1 MAVVM
6 TTETRFLEG
15 DEFTSSLRNL
25 YQKGGLYQKAAKT
38 VQAAW
43 GLAHSREPFEEVFK
57 GIPTTNHGESRIP
70 HCIKYDLTKFAR
82 LVTVVNNGICL
93 FLFCGDHDTVDK
105 WLDRNKGLDFVARRS
120 GETLVL
126 QKTRASNPTQGVDGW
141 IAANPDLS
149 TGALLDLLPTRYIE
163 RIFDDLPSDVLTDVR
178 RIESISSD
186 DEIQN
191 VALICGDEARR
202 NTVLDVLLSLRSGD
216 VVNAKVRIDTWAGK
230 ATPVIELQEQQVSQ
244 IESSEST
251 VLIEDVDPVLFQHFV
266 QTASFEQ
273 WMLYLHPA
281 QRQHVQKD
289 FDGPARLAGVS
300 GSGKTCVIVHRALRL
315 ADLYKEEPVLIVTLN
330 DALASL
336 INGLI
341 DAARGES
348 RPKNIQVSSI
358 FELCFQKL
366 MDFEPEKR
374 DYYTTRT
381 IAKNPHAITEEVDEI
396 WREYFLCENNNHDAD
411 SMLEVVQTLSVRG
424 IYASDYLRQEL
435 DYVRSRFRPGYRQEY
450 LDMEREGR
458 VVGLEERYRLAVLD
472 GLDGW
477 EKKMKAVGVVDGMG
491 IVTALS
497 RHVKRLEPTYRCVL
511 VDEVQDLG
519 TLELTILRKLTKE
532 GPNDLFLC
540 GDPAQRIYTK
550 HADLTHAGIDTTG
563 RSALLKQNYRNSRQI
578 LTAAYAVLT
587 RSLEGIPRGATNVEV
602 LPPEYASF
610 ASPKPLLIQAG
621 SIEEEIAYGLGYLK
635 SLAESTGTT
644 QRYCLAVCGYT
655 QSAVERLGS
664 QLGIQALCARTNL
677 REAQVFISDLEQTK
691 GFEFDAV
698 VLMNCTSAVMP
709 HPQLPEEESFRDLS
723 RLYVAMTRAK
733 TQLLVSYSGALSTF
747 LEAARDTFTDTT
759 FQEHVEPLEIGQ
771 LQMPT
776 PAIPKR
782 HDPEMW
788 SLNGQQ
794 FLKTLDATGL
804 PRVVQDIIA
813 TKVSGVVKLQGAK
826 SKQTEWNDFESFYST
841 MQDPRKRHMIIS
853 EESWRALYQHFG

>member
-1 MAVVM
+1 MAMVM
-6 TTETRFLEG
+6 ATDVRFLEG
-15 DEFTSSLRNL
+15 DEFTISLRNL
-25 YQKGGLYQKAAKT
+25 HQKGGLYQKAAAA

-43 GLAHSREPFEEVFK
+43 GRAHSRQRFEEVFA
-57 GIPTTNHGESRIP
+57 GIARTNHGESRIP
-70 HCIKYDLTKFAR
+70 HCIKYDLTKFSR

-93 FLFCGDHDTVDK
+93 FLFCGDHETVER
-105 WLDRNKGLDFVARRS
+105 WLDRNKGLDFVARQA
-120 GETLVL
+120 GEALVL
-126 QKTRASNPTQGVDGW
+126 QKTRASNPTQGADGW

-149 TGALLDLLPTRYIE
+149 TGALLDLLPTRYVE
-163 RIFDDLPSDVLTDVR
+163 RLFGGLPADVLTDVR
-178 RIESISSD
+178 SIESISSD
-186 DEIQN
+186 DQIQN
-191 VALICGDEARR
+191 VALTCGDAARQ
-202 NTVLDVLLSLRSGD
+202 NTVLDVLLSLKSGD
-216 VVNAKVRIDTWAGK
+216 VVNAKVRIDTWTGQ
-230 ATPVIELQEQQVSQ
+230 ATPVTDLQEQQVSQ
-244 IESSEST
+244 IQSSEST

-273 WMLYLHPA
+273 WMLYLHPS

-289 FDGPARLAGVS
+289 FDGAARLAGVS

-315 ADLYKEEPVLIVTLN
+315 ADLYEQEPILIVTLS

-358 FELCFQKL
+358 FDLCFQKL
-366 MDFEPEKR
+366 MEFEPEKR

-381 IAKNPHAITEEVDEI
+381 ITKNPHAISEEVDEI

-411 SMLEVVQTLSVRG
+411 DMLEVIQTLSVRG
-424 IYASDYLRQEL
+424 IYASDYVRQEL

-450 LDMEREGR
+450 LEMERDGR

-477 EKKMKAVGVVDGMG
+477 ERKMHAVGVVDGMG

-497 RHVKRLEPTYRCVL
+497 RHMARLRPQYRCTL

-519 TLELTILRKLTKE
+519 TLELMILRKLTIE

-540 GDPAQRIYTK
+540 GDAAQRIYTK
-550 HADLTHAGIDTTG
+550 HADLAHAGIDTSG
-563 RSALLKQNYRNSRQI
+563 RSATLKQNYRNSRQI
-578 LTAAYAVLT
+578 LTAAHAVLT
-587 RSLEGIPRGATNVEV
+587 RSLEGIPRGAINVEV

-610 ASPKPLLIQAG
+610 SSPKPLLMQAN

-635 SLAESTGTT
+635 SLAESTGTN

-655 QSAVERLGS
+655 QSAVEKLAT
-664 QLGIQALCARTNL
+664 QLGIQALCAQTNL
-677 REAQVFISDLEQTK
+677 REAQVFISDLEKTK

-698 VLMNCTSAVMP
+698 VLVNCTSAVMP

-733 TQLLVSYSGALSTF
+733 TQLLVSYSGTLSKF
-747 LEAARDTFTDTT
+747 LELARDTFTDAT
-759 FQEHVEPLEIGQ
+759 FQEHAEPLEIAQ

-776 PAIPKR
+776 PAIPNR

-788 SLNGQQ
+788 RLDGQQ

-804 PRVVQDIIA
+804 PRAVQDVIA

-826 SKQTEWNDFESFYST
+826 RKQAEWKDFESFYST

-853 EESWRALYQHFG
+853 EESWMTLYQHFG